1 MLNVSALTSYNRDSL
16 RQSNPLKLQPLAM
29 SMALQAATQAALPI
43 KSPPWL
49 CNCHGSQYQKVHVL
63 NYSRMTQ
70 FKLHLN
76 YVSSQKY
83 KHSSRRRRA
92 VTAEAAG
99 RSDLKEMAYR
109 VGEEARKKAGEA
121 AKSISD
127 AAKSVADAA
136 RERIDGFQNG
146 RDGDDLNRRFRKVTK
161 AANEW
166 LGSLAYETR
175 RTAES
180 WNRQFRVSEKV
191 DEAAE
196 LFREQLKKIDSQFGI
211 AQKSRALSMDFRMNW
226 PRYKRELNQFLNTP
240 LGRSIATLVF
250 LWFALSGWLFR
261 IIIFGTWVLPFAA
274 PFLIGA
280 VARNTVIE
288 GACPACKRRFI
299 GKRNQIIQCMN
310 CRAVV
315 WQPREDFSKGSA
327 NPDII
332 DIDIEEK

>member
-1 MLNVSALTSYNRDSL
+1 M
-16 RQSNPLKLQPLAM
+16 
-29 SMALQAATQAALPI
+29 
-43 KSPPWL
+43 
-49 CNCHGSQYQKVHVL
+49 G
-63 NYSRMTQ
+63 
-70 FKLHLN
+70 
-76 YVSSQKY
+76 
-83 KHSSRRRRA
+83 

-99 RSDLKEMAYR
+99 RSDFQEMAFR
-109 VGEEARKKAGEA
+109 LGEEARKKAGEA

-127 AAKSVADAA
+127 AAKSVTNAA
-136 RERIDGFQNG
+136 KERIDGFQSG
-146 RDGDDLNRRFRKVTK
+146 RDEDDLNRRFRKAIE
-161 AANEW
+161 AANAW

-175 RTAES
+175 KTAER

-196 LFREQLKKIDSQFGI
+196 SLREQLKRIDREFGI
-211 AQKSRALSMDFRMNW
+211 AQKSRALTIDFRMNL
-226 PRYKRELNQFLNTP
+226 PRYRRELNQFLKTP
-240 LGRSIATLVF
+240 LGRSVATLVF

-261 IIIFGTWVLPFAA
+261 IIILGTWVLPFAA

-299 GKRNQIIQCMN
+299 GNRNQIIQCVN
-310 CRAVV
+310 CRAIV
-315 WQPREDFSKGSA
+315 WQPREDFSKDSS